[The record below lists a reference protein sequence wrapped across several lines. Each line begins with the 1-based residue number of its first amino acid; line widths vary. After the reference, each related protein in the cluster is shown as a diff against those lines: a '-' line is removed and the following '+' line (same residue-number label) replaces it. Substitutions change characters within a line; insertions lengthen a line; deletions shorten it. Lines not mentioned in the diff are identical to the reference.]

1 MATLRDIRRRIG
13 AVRNTAKITSAMK
26 MVSAAKMRRAQNAI
40 ENARPYFSKLEDT
53 VSNLISIANDYSN
66 PFIETRSEIK
76 NIAIVLIGSDRGLC
90 GSFNTNLFKSLNI
103 HIEDF
108 KKQYP
113 NANFHIVP
121 VGKKAVS
128 FVKRFKIDT
137 IREFSDIF
145 SKLRFEDAQQ
155 IVASLTNLYLNNE
168 VDKIFLFY
176 NEFINILKQVPQLK
190 QLFPIEPAIEQTNIK
205 SLDYIFEPSKEQIL
219 DVLIPK
225 LIDARVWKALLES
238 NAAEQAARMMAMDN
252 ATSNAND
259 LIRMLELQYNK
270 ERQAS
275 ITKEMLEI
283 VGGAEALKSK

>member
-13 AVRNTAKITSAMK
+13 AVRNIAKITSAMK
-26 MVSAAKMRRAQNAI
+26 MVSAVKMRRAQNAI

-53 VSNLISIANDYSN
+53 VSNLILISDDYSN
-66 PFIETRSEIK
+66 PFIETKTEIK

-90 GSFNTNLFKSLNI
+90 GSFNTNLFKSLNV
-103 HIEDF
+103 HIEDLT
-108 KKQYP
+108 KQYP
-113 NANFHIVP
+113 NAHFRFVP

-128 FVKRFKIDT
+128 FVRRSKMDSIT
-137 IREFSDIF
+137 EFSDIF
-145 SKLRFEDAQQ
+145 NKLRFDDVQQ
-155 IVASLTNLYLNNE
+155 IVGSLISLYLNNE
-168 VDKIFLFY
+168 VDKIYLFY
-176 NEFINILKQVPQLK
+176 NEFINILKQVPRVK
-190 QLFPIEPAIEQTNIK
+190 QLLPIEPASEQTEIK

-219 DVLIPK
+219 DVLVPK
-225 LIDARVWKALLES
+225 LIDARLWKALLES

-283 VGGAEALKSK
+283 VGGAEALKVK

>member
-26 MVSAAKMRRAQNAI
+26 MVSAAKMRRAHNAI
-40 ENARPYFSKLEDT
+40 ENALPYFSKLEDT

>member
-113 NANFHIVP
+113 KCKFHIVP

-128 FVKRFKIDT
+128 FVKRFKKDT
-137 IREFSDIF
+137 IRGNFLIYLRKFSF
-145 SKLRFEDAQQ
+145 
-155 IVASLTNLYLNNE
+155 
-168 VDKIFLFY
+168 
-176 NEFINILKQVPQLK
+176 
-190 QLFPIEPAIEQTNIK
+190 
-205 SLDYIFEPSKEQIL
+205 
-219 DVLIPK
+219 
-225 LIDARVWKALLES
+225 
-238 NAAEQAARMMAMDN
+238 
-252 ATSNAND
+252 
-259 LIRMLELQYNK
+259 
-270 ERQAS
+270 
-275 ITKEMLEI
+275 
-283 VGGAEALKSK
+283 

>member
-1 MATLRDIRRRIG
+1 MASLRDIRRRIG

-53 VSNLISIANDYSN
+53 VSNLISIADDYSN
-66 PFIETRSEIK
+66 PFIETRNEIK

-90 GSFNTNLFKSLNI
+90 GSFNTNLFKSLNAQ
-103 HIEDF
+103 IEELS
-108 KKQYP
+108 KQYP
-113 NANFHIVP
+113 NAHFHFVP
-121 VGKKAVS
+121 VGKKSVA
-128 FVKRFKIDT
+128 FIKRSKLDSIT
-137 IREFSDIF
+137 EFSDIF
-145 SKLRFEDAQQ
+145 NKLHFEDAQK
-155 IVASLTNLYLNNE
+155 IVGSLISLNLNGE
-168 VDKIFLFY
+168 VDKIYLFY
-176 NEFINILKQVPQLK
+176 NEFINILKQLPRVK
-190 QLFPIEPAIEQTNIK
+190 QLLPIEPTSEQTEIK

-225 LIDARVWKALLES
+225 LIDARLWKALLES

>member
-176 NEFINILKQVPQLK
+176 NEFINILKQVPQIK
-190 QLFPIEPAIEQTNIK
+190 QLFPIEPDIEQTNIK

>member
-53 VSNLISIANDYSN
+53 VSNLISIADDYSN

-155 IVASLTNLYLNNE
+155 IVASLTDLYLNNE

-190 QLFPIEPAIEQTNIK
+190 QLFPIEPAVEQTNIK